1 MHNQAKS
8 LYFSLYK
15 AWILVNS
22 ASSTGVEY
30 DAIDKDNALSNLGK
44 IWYIHSDTLGCLWWE
59 IWSQTANPFLR
70 YKSQI
75 LAHSASSTG
84 VENDV
89 IEDEDTIGDK
99 SGIIREVVFILCVNG
114 EAKYLLIWSLK
125 VVNLRTF
132 CFVDRCGGGCYWGGG
147 YHWRQIRDN

>member
-1 MHNQAKS
+1 MHDKAKS

-30 DAIDKDNALSNLGK
+30 DAIDEDNALSHLGQ
-44 IWYIHSDTLGCLWWE
+44 IWYINSGTLGCLWWE

-75 LAHSASSTG
+75 LAHSPSSTG

-89 IEDEDTIGDK
+89 IEEEDITGDK
-99 SGIIREVVFILCVNG
+99 SGIIREVVCMLCVNG
-114 EAKYLLIWSLK
+114 SAKYLQPGFGG
-125 VVNLRTF
+125 VVE
-132 CFVDRCGGGCYWGGG
+132 
-147 YHWRQIRDN
+147 